1 MVPSLM
7 THMSNCEL
15 SDWISIAVLIGI
27 GLFSLTFLALGTA
40 VFAKYLL
47 ESGRTRRTSIT

>member
-1 MVPSLM
+1 MPMLM
-7 THMSNCEL
+7 TGMTYCEL
-15 SDWISIAVLIGI
+15 GDWIAIAVLICI

-47 ESGRTRRTSIT
+47 ESGRTRRANTT